1 MIIMRIITAVCAV
14 PIFTMTTKPSEL
26 MEALMQIKVPFVF
39 SFILVT
45 AMRFTPMVQDIWDRI
60 VDAQK
65 LRRFDI
71 ERMNIFSKAVKA
83 YVPMM
88 IPLFLPCY
96 EMRMSYK
103 LLLNVGV
110 SERPQNELLEEGRFG
125 FLSIA
130 FEALISGVFAILLI
144 IRFFYMDVVLNLLF
158 TFADRFITLI
168 SLY

>member
-1 MIIMRIITAVCAV
+1 MFHLEIPRGADIGVIKREGVYFDFMIIMRIITAVCAV

-88 IPLFLPCY
+88 
-96 EMRMSYK
+96 
-103 LLLNVGV
+103 
-110 SERPQNELLEEGRFG
+110 
-125 FLSIA
+125 
-130 FEALISGVFAILLI
+130 
-144 IRFFYMDVVLNLLF
+144 
-158 TFADRFITLI
+158 
-168 SLY
+168 